1 MDSQTTIETLKE
13 KAIAFRDARNWR
25 QFHDAKN
32 VAAALSIESAELQEI
47 FLWKKDAEVR
57 ELIESESG
65 HKKIKEEI
73 ADVMM
78 FLLYLSEACGIDL
91 SDAVEEK
98 IIINSKK
105 YPVDK
110 SFNCHKKYT
119 DL

>member
-1 MDSQTTIETLKE
+1 MDNQTTIETLKE

-32 VAAALSIESAELQEI
+32 LTIALSIESAELQEI
-47 FLWKKDAEVR
+47 FLWKNDEEVR
-57 ELIESESG
+57 NLIKSDLG
-65 HKKIKEEI
+65 HKKIKDEI

-91 SDAVEEK
+91 SNAVEEK

-105 YPVDK
+105 YPVEK
-110 SFNCHKKYT
+110 SFNSHKKYT

>member
-32 VAAALSIESAELQEI
+32 LTVALSIESAELQEI
-47 FLWKKDAEVR
+47 FLWKKDEEVR
-57 ELIESESG
+57 DLIKSDSG

-105 YPVDK
+105 YPVGK
-110 SFNCHKKYT
+110 SFNSHKKYT